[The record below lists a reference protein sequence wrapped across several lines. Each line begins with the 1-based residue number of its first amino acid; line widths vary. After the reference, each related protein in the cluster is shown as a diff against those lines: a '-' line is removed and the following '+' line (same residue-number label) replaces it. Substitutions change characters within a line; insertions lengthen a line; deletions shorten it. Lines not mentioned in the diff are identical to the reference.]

1 MKNEPVYLL
10 IWLIGLFVLIGIVLA
25 VVRTLVTKDTIGYDK
40 RITWQKRDW
49 EEEREQNGN

>member
-1 MKNEPVYLL
+1 MNEPVYLL

-40 RITWQKRDW
+40 RFIWQKRDW
-49 EEEREQNGN
+49 EGEREKNGN